1 MADSDDFSREK
12 FFSMVEKAVNPQF
25 FLLMTSFALFADWVL
40 AYFWGF
46 GARDIASGASAFTVA
61 LAVKL
66 TLAFLAFSGL
76 TSLVLPQVMILLLLL
91 YIDGSSWVQRTIRYL
106 TERWFGPNEP
116 SFPKQRPLH
125 YVSARELELEAH
137 ETQSD
142 FLIRLCERDSQREE
156 RKDAE
161 ARKTQTYAFA
171 ALVFL
176 LLNYWSTGTEACH
189 TATCWSADRF
199 GSSVFVWWAIS
210 LFVWIVLAPLHKEW
224 KPRWIFHPPLYRKL
238 RKQEDEERR
247 QEREWNEEN
256 ARRIAEM
263 RQREQQNKNRPEMFD

>member
-1 MADSDDFSREK
+1 MADSNEFSRES

-25 FLLMTSFALFADWVL
+25 FLLMTSFALFADWAL

-76 TSLVLPQVMILLLLL
+76 TSLVLPQVMIPLLLL
-91 YIDGSSWVQRTIRYL
+91 YIDVSSWVQRATYHL
-106 TERWFGPNEP
+106 KERWFGPDESP
-116 SFPKQRPLH
+116 LPRQRPH
-125 YVSARELELEAH
+125 NHVIVSELELEAH

-142 FLIRLCERDSQREE
+142 FLIRLCERDRQREE
-156 RKDAE
+156 RMDAQ
-161 ARKTQTYAFA
+161 ARKTQAYAFA

-189 TATCWSADRF
+189 TATCWSADHF
-199 GSSVFVWWAIS
+199 GSSVPVWLAIC
-210 LFVWIVLAPLHKEW
+210 LFACTVLPRLHKQWE
-224 KPRWIFHPPLYRKL
+224 PRWIFHPPLYRKL
-238 RKQEDEERR
+238 RKKEEEQRR
-247 QEREWNEEN
+247 QEREWEQEN
-256 ARRIAEM
+256 ARHIAEM
-263 RQREQQNKNRPEMFD
+263 RQREQQNKKPAGGV